1 MTIKR
6 FDMLQAFKVTQ
17 LKKKIPSVEYGYRYR
32 RGARGGGAFKG
43 LDLGVLL

>member
-17 LKKKIPSVEYGYRYR
+17 LKKKILSLESRSYIDTEEEQGSI
-32 RGARGGGAFKG
+32 
-43 LDLGVLL
+43 

>member
-17 LKKKIPSVEYGYRYR
+17 LKKKIPSVEYGSYIDAEEAQ
-32 RGARGGGAFKG
+32 GAGEHLK
-43 LDLGVLL
+43 VWI